1 MWRAARVLVLAAMML
16 PALEAVP
23 TSQQLADAMK
33 AGRATN
39 YSAMSQ
45 AQLAAQTTCA
55 FLEAG
60 FSEIFAAPNATRWL
74 PAAMD
79 GLAHCASNGGNNR
92 TCTMNMASQLQFGA
106 SGGSGLVM
114 TLSQA
119 PCTASPAACCN
130 GSTCSHW
137 AGAHLV
143 SAGCIYYGVLEV
155 EASVNM
161 PAGNGGVLFFGAYEV
176 GPTGSLDGSWNEVD
190 MAVIYGSS
198 DLEYHATTI
207 LSLPAATQAT
217 NTSVAVFQSGGA
229 PGFSGAFAAGYH
241 NYKMVWTPGWLAWMI
256 DGTLYRNASVAPWR
270 PMTIRPI
277 LRTNE
282 NAAAPAPDASVRVR
296 RLVYTPLNEA
306 AVAAALSQKNSW
318 TFAIEV
324 ARAAGNTLTVSAG
337 GKALLTGASGY
348 EPNQLINYAN
358 VVVPLSAS
366 AVAVQWPQNFSARNS
381 ASQNYMTSDC
391 ADGTSWWTLDP
402 FIEST
407 LHVDLTDCV
416 TGVLYL
422 LSLSATNFYP
432 PPQPP
437 SPPPSPYPPPI
448 SVAADPAFQL
458 SNCTTELLQF
468 LCGQYF
474 LVTSNTSSNEGY
486 GSSCGAPAYAKED
499 RSAYFFALSTP
510 GYLPPSTWFF
520 TTWQPLANQPIS
532 CSYATEEADFVYSI
546 GECGPPFSNCTWGVE
561 NRVRYSSDPSR
572 FYGVFT
578 PGAQPPSPQ
587 PSATLLP
594 PTLRSPP
601 SPPPPTL
608 PPPALR
614 SPSPP
619 TPPPPTTP
627 PPPPTPPPPTLP
639 PPLPTLPP
647 PTLWSPSPPTL
658 PPPPLPPPEFRS
670 PPPTALSTS
679 PPASV
684 PPPSQRP
691 PVSPT
696 PSPAAPPSAPPAHSP
711 SAAPPPRPPSPAPAI
726 PPGAVSATFV
736 LANSTLTSFNASAFS
751 FALANALNLPAANVV
766 VVAVRAARRR
776 LLDVSVQVYIVAP
789 DPAGVRSA
797 LSGACAAC
805 VRLNT
810 AGVSVASVAVAP
822 SEDAP
827 SLGAGAIAGIVAA
840 CATVLAAAVVFIVC
854 SVQTGATRRS
864 RAGNKLCL

>member
-161 PAGNGGVLFFGAYEV
+161 PAGNGG
-176 GPTGSLDGSWNEVD
+176 
-190 MAVIYGSS
+190 
-198 DLEYHATTI
+198 EYHATTI

-348 EPNQLINYAN
+348 
-358 VVVPLSAS
+358 
-366 AVAVQWPQNFSARNS
+366 
-381 ASQNYMTSDC
+381 
-391 ADGTSWWTLDP
+391 
-402 FIEST
+402 
-407 LHVDLTDCV
+407 
-416 TGVLYL
+416 
-422 LSLSATNFYP
+422 
-432 PPQPP
+432 
-437 SPPPSPYPPPI
+437 
-448 SVAADPAFQL
+448 
-458 SNCTTELLQF
+458 
-468 LCGQYF
+468 
-474 LVTSNTSSNEGY
+474 
-486 GSSCGAPAYAKED
+486 
-499 RSAYFFALSTP
+499 
-510 GYLPPSTWFF
+510 
-520 TTWQPLANQPIS
+520 
-532 CSYATEEADFVYSI
+532 
-546 GECGPPFSNCTWGVE
+546 
-561 NRVRYSSDPSR
+561 
-572 FYGVFT
+572 
-578 PGAQPPSPQ
+578 
-587 PSATLLP
+587 
-594 PTLRSPP
+594 
-601 SPPPPTL
+601 
-608 PPPALR
+608 
-614 SPSPP
+614 
-619 TPPPPTTP
+619 
-627 PPPPTPPPPTLP
+627 
-639 PPLPTLPP
+639 
-647 PTLWSPSPPTL
+647 
-658 PPPPLPPPEFRS
+658 
-670 PPPTALSTS
+670 
-679 PPASV
+679 
-684 PPPSQRP
+684 
-691 PVSPT
+691 
-696 PSPAAPPSAPPAHSP
+696 
-711 SAAPPPRPPSPAPAI
+711 
-726 PPGAVSATFV
+726 
-736 LANSTLTSFNASAFS
+736 
-751 FALANALNLPAANVV
+751 
-766 VVAVRAARRR
+766 
-776 LLDVSVQVYIVAP
+776 
-789 DPAGVRSA
+789 
-797 LSGACAAC
+797 
-805 VRLNT
+805 
-810 AGVSVASVAVAP
+810 
-822 SEDAP
+822 
-827 SLGAGAIAGIVAA
+827 
-840 CATVLAAAVVFIVC
+840 
-854 SVQTGATRRS
+854 
-864 RAGNKLCL
+864 